1 MLFKNEYFII
11 MNKFSELVK
20 IGTCSWKYPSW
31 KGILYSNDVGSNYLS
46 EYAKHYTTVEI
57 DQWFWSL
64 FAGNKVVLPKPEVV
78 SNYIASVPSHFQF
91 SVKVTNA
98 ITLTHHYSRNKNT
111 PLVTNPFF
119 LSNDVFFEFLKL
131 LHPMKDYL
139 GAFIFQFEYL
149 NKQKM
154 QSQMAFQEKF
164 STFIEKC
171 PPSFN
176 YCLETR
182 NPNYLNEKYFH
193 FLKSVNLSHVFLQG
207 YYMPSIFDLYEKYH
221 DLIERFSVIRL
232 IGTDRKGIEKKSRG
246 IWNQLWEPKDEE
258 LNRLEI
264 MIDDLLSKEV
274 RLMINV
280 NNHYEGSAPLTIERL
295 INHF

>member
-1 MLFKNEYFII
+1 MI

-31 KGILYSNDVGSNYLS
+31 KGILYSKSVGSNYLS
-46 EYAKHYTTVEI
+46 EYAQHYNTVEI

-64 FAGNKVVLPKPEVV
+64 FAGNKVVFPKREVV
-78 SNYIASVPSHFQF
+78 TDYIASIPSYFKF
-91 SVKVTNA
+91 SVKVPNA
-98 ITLTHHYSRNKNT
+98 ITLTHFYTRNKNVALT
-111 PLVTNPFF
+111 VNPFF
-119 LSNDVFFEFLKL
+119 LSNDVFTEFLDI

-154 QSQMAFQEKF
+154 KDQRSFQNKF
-164 STFIEKC
+164 SRFLEKC
-171 PPSFN
+171 PPGFN
-176 YCLETR
+176 YCLEIR
-182 NPNYLNEKYFH
+182 NPNYLNEEYFD

-207 YYMPSIFDLYEKYH
+207 YYMPNIFDLYKKYH
-221 DLIERFSVIRL
+221 NLIERFSVIRL
-232 IGTDRKGIEKKSRG
+232 MGTDRKGIEKKSRG
-246 IWNQLWEPKDEE
+246 LWNQLWEPKDEE
-258 LNRLEI
+258 LDRLEI
-264 MIDDLLSKEV
+264 MINDLLSKEV
-274 RLMINV
+274 RLIINV